1 MERTLSHD
9 EVAELLGAY
18 ALDAVES
25 DEAAAIAAHLETC
38 PRCSAELAEHREV
51 VGMIANAGGDAPVEL
66 WDRIAQQIQP
76 PGAPPDLRPA
86 GVAPPTPLAG
96 ARRRRRTGRAVAAV
110 AAGAAAAVI
119 ALLGVQVGRLDNRV
133 GQLAAAA
140 QHTGLSQ
147 AVQAAFL
154 ATDKRTV
161 TLADRSGTP
170 AADLLI
176 LPDGSAFV
184 VNVHLRA
191 LPADRTYQLWAFA
204 GGRPVSLGLLGNHP
218 VDVPFTVNPTVAATT
233 FAVTTE
239 PAGGVVAPTSAPV
252 AASPGAV

>member
-18 ALDAVES
+18 ALDAVEP
-25 DEAAAIAAHLETC
+25 DEAVAVAVHLETC

-51 VGMIANAGGDAPVEL
+51 VGLIANAGGDAPVEL

-76 PGAPPDLRPA
+76 SGAAAPRRPTRW
-86 GVAPPTPLAG
+86 APPTALAG
-96 ARRRRRTGRAVAAV
+96 ARRRRRTGWTAAAL

-119 ALLGVQVGRLDNRV
+119 ALLAVQVGRLDNRV
-133 GQLAAAA
+133 GQLATAAEQA
-140 QHTGLSQ
+140 GLSQ
-147 AVQAAFL
+147 AVQAALL
-154 ATDKRTV
+154 APDKRTV
-161 TLADRSGTP
+161 TLADRAGAP

-184 VNVHLRA
+184 VDVHLRA
-191 LPADRTYQLWAFA
+191 LPTDRTYQLWAFI
-204 GGRPVSLGLLGNHP
+204 GRRPVSLGLLGNHP
-218 VDVPFTVNPTVAATT
+218 ADVPFTVNPTAVVTS
-233 FAVTTE
+233 FAVTAE

-252 AASPGAV
+252 AGSPGAI